1 MLPPHSAVLRPLS
14 LRSSGPAPAARRCAL
29 ALGVS
34 AAMLAPLVQAE
45 EGSAPVPTPAVA
57 PASSLEPAPAATPA
71 SAPTGSDASAPPAP
85 APAPAPPAPGADEP
99 ALATVRVEERA
110 IDTNPYAEVG
120 APYKARVSGDA
131 RHVKPLAETPQT
143 ISVLTQAQMEDSG
156 RTDLREVLQAQPG
169 ITLGTGENGNAFG
182 DRYIIRGYE
191 ARSDVFVDGLRDP
204 GMSIRESFVTEQ
216 VEISK
221 GPSSTFA
228 GRGTVGGAVNSIS
241 KQASSEHDFTRLK
254 AGFGTDEFRRIE
266 LDANHVIDDVA
277 AVRFNLLQA
286 YETVPDREPAD
297 RAREGYAASLLLK
310 PLDRLE
316 VIADVYHLEADDKP
330 DLGTYIRPNGG
341 APVADL
347 PAYLQDQDFLSSD
360 VDVATLRLKYEFND
374 KVRLTNALRQGSA
387 DNGYVTTGAR
397 GTTRGSNDPAAGTAT
412 VTLSTHQGWQQVDYL
427 ANQLNLFVDAELA
440 GMKHQ
445 FIVGAEFTDHA
456 VLNGVYT
463 NLNNTANFNCITG
476 TTATANNAYCI
487 VDANGAYI
495 GNINSVMGRS
505 ITKGNW
511 DSDWNVKTWSLS
523 LMDTV
528 ELTERLNIFAG
539 LRLDDFDYSNTIQN
553 PTTLAQTRYTY
564 GDELWNWNA
573 GVVYELNDFGNV
585 YASYSTAS
593 EINGGESDLGAS
605 CGYGGICTV
614 NSDPTLVANS
624 KPETTENIELGT
636 KWNLLDDKLLL
647 TAAVFQVTK
656 DDVMEGTANSY
667 AATGTLN
674 SGRNRVEGVEIG
686 LTGNLTERLSTQF
699 GAATMKAKVLA
710 SAAEPASVG
719 RTLSNFADDS
729 VFLQMRYQVVPA
741 FAIGGTAT
749 YSSERYAGQP
759 DSAAAWNSSTA
770 SYSYTVPDYTVYDLF
785 ANWDVNKQTSL
796 RLNVGNVTNEDYYLA
811 AYRSGGFTYIG
822 DRRNAKLT
830 LAYSF

>member
-1 MLPPHSAVLRPLS
+1 MPAPQSAVLRPLS
-14 LRSSGPAPAARRCAL
+14 LRSTGPATRRRAL

-34 AAMLAPLVQAE
+34 AALMTQAAMAE
-45 EGSAPVPTPAVA
+45 EG
-57 PASSLEPAPAATPA
+57 AATPA
-71 SAPTGSDASAPPAP
+71 TAPSAAPAVVSAAGPAP
-85 APAPAPPAPGADEP
+85 APVAPVAAVPAGDEP
-99 ALATVRVEERA
+99 ALATVVVEERA

-120 APYKARVSGDA
+120 APYKARLSGDA

-204 GMSIRESFVTEQ
+204 GMTIRESFVTEQ

-221 GPSSTFA
+221 GPSATFA
-228 GRGTVGGAVNSIS
+228 GRGTVGGAVNSVS
-241 KQASSEHDFTRLK
+241 KQASTEHDFTRLK

-266 LDANHVIDDVA
+266 LDANHVIDDTA

-286 YETVPDREPAD
+286 YEKVPDREPAD
-297 RAREGYAASLLLK
+297 RSRDGYAASLLLK
-310 PLDRLE
+310 PLERLE
-316 VIADVYHLEADDKP
+316 LVADIYHLEAADKP

-347 PAYLQDQDFLSSD
+347 PVYLQDQDFLASD
-360 VDVATLRLKYEFND
+360 VDVATLRLKYEFTDN
-374 KVRLTNALRQGSA
+374 VRLTNALRQGSA

-397 GTTRGSNDPAAGTAT
+397 GTTRGTNDPAAGTAT

-427 ANQLNLFVDAELA
+427 ADQLNLFVDAELA

-445 FIVGAEFTDHA
+445 FILGAEFTDHE
-456 VLNGVYT
+456 VLNGVYK
-463 NLNNTANFNCITG
+463 NLNNTASFNCITG

-495 GNINSVMGRS
+495 PNISSVMGRS

-511 DSDWNVKTWSLS
+511 DSDWRVQTWSLS

-528 ELTERLNIFAG
+528 ELTERLNVFAG
-539 LRLDDFDYSNTIQN
+539 VRLDDFDYSNTIQN
-553 PTTLAQTRYTY
+553 TTTLAKTRYTY

-605 CGYGGICTV
+605 CGYGGVCTI
-614 NSDPTLVANS
+614 NNNPQLVAES
-624 KPETTENIELGT
+624 KPEKTENLEIGT
-636 KWNLLDDKLLL
+636 KWNLMDDKLLL
-647 TAAVFQVTK
+647 TAAVFRVTK
-656 DDVMEGTANSY
+656 DDVMEGITSNSY
-667 AATGTLN
+667 ATTGTLN
-674 SGRNRVEGVEIG
+674 TGRNRVEGVEIG
-686 LTGNLTERLSTQF
+686 LTGNITGKLSTQF
-699 GAATMKAKVLA
+699 GAATMKAEVLA
-710 SAAEPASVG
+710 SVADPASVG

-729 VFLQMRYQVVPA
+729 VFLQLRYQVLPA
-741 FAIGGTAT
+741 LAIGSTAT

-759 DSAAAWNSSTA
+759 DSAAAWNNTTGT
-770 SYSYTVPDYTVYDLF
+770 YSYKVPDYTVYDLF

-811 AYRSGGFTYIG
+811 AYRSGAFTYIG

>member
-1 MLPPHSAVLRPLS
+1 M
-14 LRSSGPAPAARRCAL
+14 APAAL
-29 ALGVS
+29 
-34 AAMLAPLVQAE
+34 AE
-45 EGSAPVPTPAVA
+45 EGAAAPVVAPVAA
-57 PASSLEPAPAATPA
+57 PASTTAPAEPVA
-71 SAPTGSDASAPPAP
+71 AP
-85 APAPAPPAPGADEP
+85 APSAPAGDEP
-99 ALATVRVEERA
+99 ALATVVVEERA

-204 GMSIRESFVTEQ
+204 GMTIRESFVTEQ

-221 GPSSTFA
+221 GPSGTFA

-241 KQASSEHDFTRLK
+241 KQASTEHDFTKLK

-266 LDANHVIDDVA
+266 LDANHVINDEA

-286 YETVPDREPAD
+286 YEGVPEREPAD
-297 RAREGYAASLLLK
+297 RAREGYAASLRLS
-310 PLDRLE
+310 PLDKLE
-316 VIADVYHLEADDKP
+316 VIADIYHLEADDKP

-347 PAYLQDQDFLSSD
+347 RPYLQDQDFLSSD
-360 VDVATLRLKYEFND
+360 VDVATLRLNYALSDN
-374 KVRLTNALRQGSA
+374 VRVTNALRQGSA

-397 GTTRGSNDPAAGTAT
+397 GNTRGTNDPAAGVAT

-445 FIVGAEFTDHA
+445 LILGAEFTDQA

-495 GNINSVMGRS
+495 GNVNSVMGRS
-505 ITKGNW
+505 ITKGTW
-511 DSDWNVKTWSLS
+511 DSDWNVKTWSFS
-523 LMDTV
+523 LMDAV
-528 ELTERLNIFAG
+528 ELTDRLNVFAG
-539 LRLDDFDYSNTIQN
+539 VRLDDFDYANTIQN
-553 PTTLAQTRYTY
+553 TTTLARTRYTY

-605 CGYGGICTV
+605 CGYGGVCTV
-614 NSDPTLVANS
+614 NNDPTLVRNS
-624 KPETTENIELGT
+624 KPESTENIELGT
-636 KWNLLDDKLLL
+636 KWNLMDDKLLL

-667 AATGTLN
+667 ATTGTLN
-674 SGRNRVEGVEIG
+674 SGRNRVEGIEIG
-686 LTGNLTERLSTQF
+686 LTGNITDKLSTQF

-710 SAAEPASVG
+710 SAADPASVG

-729 VFLQMRYQVVPA
+729 VFLQLRYQLVPA

-759 DSAAAWNSSTA
+759 DSAAAWDNARGT
-770 SYSYTVPDYTVYDLF
+770 YTYTVPDYTVYDVF

-811 AYRSGGFTYIG
+811 AYRSGAFTYIG

>member
-1 MLPPHSAVLRPLS
+1 MPLPRQKSLSPFS
-14 LRSSGPAPAARRCAL
+14 LRSSRPVSAPERCAL

-34 AAMLAPLVQAE
+34 AAMLAPWAQAE
-45 EGSAPVPTPAVA
+45 QSPAAAATVMEA
-57 PASSLEPAPAATPA
+57 APAAAVEGAPA
-71 SAPTGSDASAPPAP
+71 TMTGSSQAAEA
-85 APAPAPPAPGADEP
+85 AP
-99 ALATVRVEERA
+99 ALATVVIQERV

-120 APYKARVSGDA
+120 APYKARLSGDD

-204 GMSIRESFVTEQ
+204 GMTIRESFVTEQ

-221 GPSSTFA
+221 GPSATFA
-228 GRGTVGGAVNSIS
+228 GRGTVGGAVNSVS
-241 KQASSEHDFTRLK
+241 KQASTEHDFTRLK

-266 LDANHVIDDVA
+266 LDANHVIDDTT

-286 YETVPDREPAD
+286 YETVPDRETAD
-297 RAREGYAASLLLK
+297 RAREGYAASLKLNPVDK
-310 PLDRLE
+310 LE
-316 VIADVYHLEADDKP
+316 VIADLYHLEADDKP
-330 DLGTYIRPNGG
+330 DLGTYIRPSGG

-347 PAYLQDQDFLSSD
+347 RPYLQDQDFLSSD
-360 VDVATLRLKYEFND
+360 MDVATLRLKYEFTD
-374 KVRLTNALRQGSA
+374 GVRLTNVLRQGSA
-387 DNGYVTTGAR
+387 DNGYVATGAR
-397 GTTRGSNDPAAGTAT
+397 GTVRGSNDPAAGAAT
-412 VTLSTHQGWQQVDYL
+412 ITLSTHQGWQQVDYL
-427 ANQLNLFVDAELA
+427 ADQLNLFIDTELA

-476 TTATANNAYCI
+476 NSATANNAYCI
-487 VDANGAYI
+487 LDASGAYI
-495 GNINSVMGRS
+495 GNVNSVMGRS
-505 ITKGNW
+505 ISKGNW
-511 DSDWNVKTWSLS
+511 DSDWSVKTWSLS
-523 LMDTV
+523 LMDTI
-528 ELTERLNIFAG
+528 ELTDRVNVFAG
-539 LRLDDFDYSNTIQN
+539 VRLDDFDYSNTIQN
-553 PTTLAQTRYTY
+553 PVTLAQTRYTY

-573 GVVYELNDFGNV
+573 GVVYELNEFGNV

-593 EINGGESDLGAS
+593 EINGGESDLGAN
-605 CGYGGICTV
+605 CGYGGVCTI

-624 KPETTENIELGT
+624 KPEKTENIELGT
-636 KWNLLDDKLLL
+636 KWNLVDDKLLL
-647 TAAVFQVTK
+647 TAAVFRVTK
-656 DDVMEGTANSY
+656 DDVMEGITGNSY
-667 AATGTLN
+667 ATTGTLN
-674 SGRNRVEGVEIG
+674 TGRNRVEGMEIG
-686 LTGNLTERLSTQF
+686 LTGNLTEKLSTQF
-699 GAATMKAKVLA
+699 GAATMKAEVLA
-710 SAAEPASVG
+710 SVADPASVG

-729 VFLQMRYQVVPA
+729 VFLQLRYQVIPSV
-741 FAIGGTAT
+741 AIGGTAT

-759 DSAAAWNSSTA
+759 DSAAAWDNTRGT
-770 SYSYTVPDYTVYDLF
+770 YTYAVPDYTVYDLF

-811 AYRSGGFTYIG
+811 AYRSGAFTYIG
-822 DRRNAKLT
+822 DRRSAKLT

>member
-1 MLPPHSAVLRPLS
+1 
-14 LRSSGPAPAARRCAL
+14 
-29 ALGVS
+29 
-34 AAMLAPLVQAE
+34 MLAPLALAE
-45 EGSAPVPTPAVA
+45 EGAAPVAAPAVT
-57 PASSLEPAPAATPA
+57 PVEPAPAALTPA
-71 SAPTGSDASAPPAP
+71 PVAAAVTPATAVPAP
-85 APAPAPPAPGADEP
+85 SADEP
-99 ALATVRVEERA
+99 ALATVLVEERA

-120 APYKARVSGDA
+120 SPYKARISGDA

-156 RTDLREVLQAQPG
+156 RSDLREVLQAQPG

-266 LDANHVIDDVA
+266 LDANHVIDDTT

-286 YETVPDREPAD
+286 YENVPEREPAD
-297 RAREGYAASLLLK
+297 RARDGYAASLLLK
-310 PLDRLE
+310 PLDKLE
-316 VIADVYHLEADDKP
+316 VIADIYHLEAKDKP

-347 PAYLQDQDFLSSD
+347 RPYLQDQDFLTSD
-360 VDVATLRLKYEFND
+360 MDVATLRLKYEFTD
-374 KVRLTNALRQGSA
+374 KLRLTNALRQGSA

-397 GTTRGSNDPAAGTAT
+397 GTVRGANDPASGVDT

-427 ANQLNLFVDAELA
+427 ANQLNLFVDTDLA

-445 FIVGAEFTDHA
+445 FIAGVEFTDHA

-463 NLNNTANFNCITG
+463 NLNNPALQNCITG
-476 TTATANNAYCI
+476 TTATTNNAYCI

-505 ITKGNW
+505 IKKGNW

-528 ELTERLNIFAG
+528 ELTDRLNLFAG
-539 LRLDDFDYSNTIQN
+539 VRMDDFDYSNTIQDT
-553 PTTLAQTRYTY
+553 TTLARTPYTY
-564 GDELWNWNA
+564 GDTLFNWNA
-573 GVVYELNDFGNV
+573 GVIFEINDFGNV

-593 EINGGESDLGAS
+593 EINGGESDLGAN
-605 CGYGGICTV
+605 CGYGGVCTIAA
-614 NSDPTLVANS
+614 SATLVRNS
-624 KPETTENIELGT
+624 KPEKTGNIELGT
-636 KWNLLDDKLLL
+636 KWNLVDDKLLL
-647 TAAVFQVTK
+647 TAAIFQVTK

-667 AATGTLN
+667 ATTGTLN
-674 SGRNRVEGVEIG
+674 SGRNRVEGLEIG
-686 LTGNLTERLSTQF
+686 LTGNLTEKLSTQF
-699 GAATMKAKVLA
+699 GAATMKAEVLA
-710 SAAEPASVG
+710 SAADPASVG

-729 VFLQMRYQVVPA
+729 VFLQLRYQMVPSFA
-741 FAIGGTAT
+741 FGATAT

-759 DSAAAWNSSTA
+759 DSAAAWDNARGT
-770 SYSYTVPDYTVYDLF
+770 YSYTVPDYTVYDLF

-811 AYRSGGFTYIG
+811 AYRSGAFTYIG
-822 DRRNAKLT
+822 DRRSAKLT